1 MTENIRNLIK
11 EELMKNPEAS
21 VKEIAKKYI
30 LSVEFVDLILIQTRK
45 NDQ

>member
-11 EELMKNPEAS
+11 KELMENPEAS
-21 VKEIAKKYI
+21 IKDIAKKYI
-30 LSVEFVDLILIQTRK
+30 IPFEFVELILIQTRK